1 MIDCIDKVGAGFIS
15 VTSQCTHDTIW
26 RGRESESIRRVSEE
40 YYQIIANS
48 IILVFCTYYVAVR
61 ARPNMRGTVHTKDFP
76 PFTGVG
82 LWLPNH
88 SSLIINLASPAF
100 FCCSPRPK
108 SGLNLEK
115 CASFT
120 VATPLQFAWFACS
133 AWRCFSSSKA
143 LLASLMAWLQQNAF
157 S

>member
-1 MIDCIDKVGAGFIS
+1 MIPYGEGERARV
-15 VTSQCTHDTIW
+15 
-26 RGRESESIRRVSEE
+26 SEEYQKSIRKVSEE

-48 IILVFCTYYVAVR
+48 SILVFCTYYVAVH
-61 ARPNMRGTVHTKDFP
+61 ARPHMRGTFHTKGFP

-100 FCCSPRPK
+100 LLFPRPK

-157 S
+157 R

>member
-1 MIDCIDKVGAGFIS
+1 ME
-15 VTSQCTHDTIW
+15 
-26 RGRESESIRRVSEE
+26 REREESIRRVPEE
-40 YYQIIANS
+40 YQIIANS
-48 IILVFCTYYVAVR
+48 INLVLCTYYVAVH
-61 ARPNMRGTVHTKDFP
+61 ARPHMRGTFHIKGFP

-88 SSLIINLASPAF
+88 SSLIINLESPAF
-100 FCCSPRPK
+100 LLFPRPK
-108 SGLNLEK
+108 SGLHLEK

-157 S
+157 R